1 MKQSVFSVPWSMVC
15 GRQGREG
22 GGAGEEGK
30 GKRKM
35 KNYHH
40 QKGLFEWILHGTL
53 GWSCED
59 ARALG
64 RASRHSL
71 TAVGRWKFESNN
83 QPFLS
88 PVV

>member
-30 GKRKM
+30 RKRKM
-35 KNYHH
+35 NYRH
-40 QKGLFEWILHGTL
+40 QKGLFEWILHSTL
-53 GWSCED
+53 GWRCED